1 MRWAISEYLIA
12 GVITAVNDC
21 TRVCREAKC
30 VVVASSYRLAPE
42 HRLPA
47 AYDDAYTA
55 LLWLQKQVL
64 TKTPILVL
72 TNIFDA

>member
-1 MRWAISEYLIA
+1 M
-12 GVITAVNDC
+12 
-21 TRVCREAKC
+21 
-30 VVVASSYRLAPE
+30 VVSSSYRLAPE

-72 TNIFDA
+72 TNIFDAWTLPSVQKTCHMWEAQYVE